1 MLELKALLLT
11 QGMHGMVSQVEGLA
25 KALGLSY
32 KHQKIELKSFWNLI
46 PPKISPISE
55 NLVKNKFVCDC
66 KVVISCGRKSVIP
79 SVALKKRLGNQIFNI
94 HVQDPKV
101 SFKHFDLIV
110 SPEHDNLKGENIINT
125 IGAIHYL
132 NKKEINENSQ
142 YLGIEKDKRREL
154 VAFIIGGPN
163 KYYNYSEKQ
172 IHELFNKVKTLFTP
186 DKFKIIVI
194 PSYRTPENILKIAY
208 NTFSINHHV
217 VKTIDKSAYLSALS
231 ISNYIV
237 VTCDST
243 SMISEAAMTGKPVYI
258 AMMKTFKPTGRFKKF
273 YSQLKD
279 LGITRELEDRVESW
293 SYNSLNEVNRIAPIV
308 KAKMKKHGINR
319 EHQ

>member
-66 KVVISCGRKSVIP
+66 KIIISCGRKSVIP
-79 SVALKKRLGNQIFNI
+79 SIALKKRLGNQIFNI
-94 HVQDPKV
+94 HIQDPKV
-101 SFKHFDLIV
+101 SFEYFDLIV
-110 SPEHDNLKGENIINT
+110 SPEHDRLKGENIINT
-125 IGAIHYL
+125 TGAIHYL
-132 NKKEINENSQ
+132 TKKEINDNSK
-142 YLGIEKDKRREL
+142 YLGIEKDKRKEL

-186 DKFKIIVI
+186 DKFKIVVI
-194 PSYRTPENILKIAY
+194 PSYRTPENILKIAF

-217 VKTIDKSAYLSALS
+217 VKNIDKKAYLCALA

-258 AMMKTFKPTGRFKKF
+258 AMMKSFKPTGRFKKF

-279 LGITRELEDRVESW
+279 LGITRELNDRVESW
-293 SYNSLNEVNRIAPIV
+293 SYNSLNEVNRIAPLV
-308 KAKMKKHGINR
+308 KAKMKKHGII
-319 EHQ
+319 

>member
-66 KVVISCGRKSVIP
+66 KSIISCGRKSVIP
-79 SVALKKRLGNQIFNI
+79 SIALKKRLGNQIFNI
-94 HVQDPKV
+94 HIQDPKV
-101 SFKHFDLIV
+101 SFEHFALIV
-110 SPEHDNLKGENIINT
+110 SPEHDRLKGENIINT
-125 IGAIHYL
+125 TGAIHYL
-132 NKKEINENSQ
+132 TKKEINDNSK
-142 YLGIEKDKRREL
+142 YLGIEKDKRKEL

-194 PSYRTPENILKIAY
+194 PSYRTPENILKIAF

-217 VKTIDKSAYLSALS
+217 VKNIDKKAYLSALA

-243 SMISEAAMTGKPVYI
+243 SMISEAAITGKPVYI
-258 AMMKTFKPTGRFKKF
+258 AMMKSFKPTGRFKKF

-293 SYNSLNEVNRIAPIV
+293 SYKSLNEVNRIAPIV
-308 KAKMKKHGINR
+308 KTRIKKNGII
-319 EHQ
+319 

>member
-1 MLELKALLLT
+1 MTKLKGLLLT
-11 QGMHGMVSQVEGLA
+11 EGMHGMISQVEGLA
-25 KALGLSY
+25 KALDLDFI
-32 KHQKIELKSFWNLI
+32 HEKIELNNFWKLI
-46 PPKISPISE
+46 PPKITPIQ
-55 NLVKNKFVCDC
+55 NFVFKNDIMKDFNI
-66 KVVISCGRKSVIP
+66 VISCGRKSVIP
-79 SVALKKRLGNQIFNI
+79 SIALKKRLGNQIFNI
-94 HVQDPKV
+94 HIQDPKV
-101 SFKHFDLIV
+101 SFQHFDLIV
-110 SPEHDNLKGENIINT
+110 SPEHDRLKGENIINT
-125 IGAIHYL
+125 TGAIHYL
-132 NKKEINENSQ
+132 TKKEINDNSK
-142 YLGIEKDKRREL
+142 YLGIEKDKRKEL

-194 PSYRTPENILKIAY
+194 PSYRTPENILKIAF

-217 VKTIDKSAYLSALS
+217 VKNIDKKAYLSALA

-258 AMMKTFKPTGRFKKF
+258 AMMKSFKPTGRFKKF
-273 YSQLKD
+273 YSQLRD

-308 KAKMKKHGINR
+308 KTKNHFKSHL
-319 EHQ
+319 

>member
-66 KVVISCGRKSVIP
+66 KVIISCGRKSVIP
-79 SVALKKRLGNQIFNI
+79 SIALKKRLGNQIFNI
-94 HVQDPKV
+94 HIQDPKV
-101 SFKHFDLIV
+101 SFEHFDLIV
-110 SPEHDNLKGENIINT
+110 SPEHDSLKGENIINT
-125 IGAIHYL
+125 MGAIHYL
-132 NKKEINENSQ
+132 NKKEISENSQ
-142 YLGIEKDKRREL
+142 YLRIEKDKRREL

-194 PSYRTPENILKIAY
+194 PSYRTPENILKIAF

-217 VKTIDKSAYLSALS
+217 VRNIDKNAYLSALA

-258 AMMKTFKPTGRFKKF
+258 AMMKSFKPTGRFKKF
-273 YSQLKD
+273 YSQMKD

-308 KAKMKKHGINR
+308 KAKMRKNGII
-319 EHQ
+319 

>member
-32 KHQKIELKSFWNLI
+32 KHQKIVLKSFWNLI

-66 KVVISCGRKSVIP
+66 KVIISCGRKSVIP
-79 SVALKKRLGNQIFNI
+79 SIALKKRLGNQIFNI
-94 HVQDPKV
+94 HIQDPKV
-101 SFKHFDLIV
+101 SFEHFDLIV
-110 SPEHDNLKGENIINT
+110 SPEHDRLRGENIINT
-125 IGAIHYL
+125 TGAIHYL
-132 NKKEINENSQ
+132 TKKEINDNSR
-142 YLGIEKDKRREL
+142 YLGIEKDKRKEL

-194 PSYRTPENILKIAY
+194 PSYRTPENILKIAF

-217 VKTIDKSAYLSALS
+217 VKNIDKKAYFSALA

-258 AMMKTFKPTGRFKKF
+258 AMMKSFKPTGRFKKF

-279 LGITRELEDRVESW
+279 LGITRELEDRIESW
-293 SYNSLNEVNRIAPIV
+293 SYNNLNEVNRIAPIV
-308 KAKMKKHGINR
+308 KAKMKKHGII
-319 EHQ
+319 

>member
-32 KHQKIELKSFWNLI
+32 KHQTIELKSFWNYI
-46 PPKISPISE
+46 PPKISPITE

-66 KVVISCGRKSVIP
+66 KIIISCGRKSVIP
-79 SVALKKRLGNQIFNI
+79 SISLKKRLGNQIFNI
-94 HVQDPKV
+94 HIQDPKV
-101 SFKHFDLIV
+101 SFEHFDLIV

-132 NKKEINENSQ
+132 NKKEINENSK

-172 IHELFNKVKTLFTP
+172 IHVLFNKVKTLFTP

-194 PSYRTPENILKIAY
+194 PSYRTPENILKIAF

-217 VKTIDKSAYLSALS
+217 VKNIDKKAYLSALA

-258 AMMKTFKPTGRFKKF
+258 AMMKSFKPTGRFKKF

-293 SYNSLNEVNRIAPIV
+293 SYNSLNEVIRIAPIV
-308 KAKMKKHGINR
+308 KAKMKKHGII
-319 EHQ
+319 

>member
-66 KVVISCGRKSVIP
+66 KIIISCGRKSVIP
-79 SVALKKRLGNQIFNI
+79 SIALKKRLGNQIFNI
-94 HVQDPKV
+94 HIQDPKV
-101 SFKHFDLIV
+101 SFEHFDLIV
-110 SPEHDNLKGENIINT
+110 SPEHDRLQGDNIINT
-125 IGAIHYL
+125 TGAIHYL
-132 NKKEINENSQ
+132 TKKEINDNSK
-142 YLGIEKDKRREL
+142 YLGIEKDKRKEL

-194 PSYRTPENILKIAY
+194 PSYRTPENILKIAF

-217 VKTIDKSAYLSALS
+217 VKNIDKKAYLSALA

-258 AMMKTFKPTGRFKKF
+258 AMMKSFKPTGRFKKF

-308 KAKMKKHGINR
+308 KAKMKKHGII
-319 EHQ
+319 

>member
-66 KVVISCGRKSVIP
+66 KVIISCGRKSVIP
-79 SVALKKRLGNQIFNI
+79 SIALKKRLGSQIFNI

-101 SFKHFDLIV
+101 SFEHFDLIV
-110 SPEHDNLKGENIINT
+110 SPEHDRLKGENIINT
-125 IGAIHYL
+125 TGAIHYL
-132 NKKEINENSQ
+132 TKKEINDNSK
-142 YLGIEKDKRREL
+142 YLVIEKDKRKEI

-217 VKTIDKSAYLSALS
+217 VKNIDKKAYLSALA

-258 AMMKTFKPTGRFKKF
+258 AMMKSFKPTGRFKKF

-279 LGITRELEDRVESW
+279 LGITRELENRIESW

-308 KAKMKKHGINR
+308 KAKMKKNGII
-319 EHQ
+319 

>member
-32 KHQKIELKSFWNLI
+32 KHQKIELKSFWNII
-46 PPKISPISE
+46 PPKLSPISE
-55 NLVKNKFVCDC
+55 NLVINKFVCDC
-66 KVVISCGRKSVIP
+66 KVIISCGRKSVIP
-79 SVALKKRLGNQIFNI
+79 SIALKKRLGNQIFNI
-94 HVQDPKV
+94 HIQDPKI

-125 IGAIHYL
+125 TGAIHYL
-132 NKKEINENSQ
+132 SKKEINDNSK

-172 IHELFNKVKTLFTP
+172 IHKLFNKVKTLFTP

-194 PSYRTPENILKIAY
+194 PSYRTPEDILKAAF
-208 NTFSINHHV
+208 NTFNIDHHV
-217 VKTIDKSAYLSALS
+217 VKTIDKKAYLSALA

-243 SMISEAAMTGKPVYI
+243 SMISEAAITGKPVYI
-258 AMMKTFKPTGRFKKF
+258 AMMNSFKPTIRFKKF

-279 LGITRELEDRVESW
+279 LGITRELDDKVENW

-308 KAKMKKHGINR
+308 KAKMKKNGII
-319 EHQ
+319 